1 MSFKKFGIFVVFY
14 SVILSPAFAAPVL
27 SVQPHE
33 SFVGLGDNFS
43 VDIFVENIE
52 DLYGVDL
59 DILFDTTIMDFVS
72 YLPGDFL
79 GSGGDATLVLPPTI
93 DEANG
98 LVDSYVE
105 TILGADNG
113 VSGSGILLRLTF
125 LAVSAGTGMIDVS
138 GMLCDSI
145 PLEIEHDVVSGRVTV
160 AEPVPEPASILLLV
174 CGLGCGL
181 VMKRRRAN

>member
-1 MSFKKFGIFVVFY
+1 MSFKKFGLFVVLY

-27 SVQPHE
+27 SVQPQE
-33 SFVGLGDNFS
+33 SFIGLGDNFS
-43 VDIFVENIE
+43 VDIFVENVE

-59 DILFDTTIMDFVS
+59 DILFDPTIMDFVS

-79 GSGGDATLVLPPTI
+79 RSEGDGTLILSPTI
-93 DEANG
+93 DQTNG

-181 VMKRRRAN
+181 VMKRRRGN